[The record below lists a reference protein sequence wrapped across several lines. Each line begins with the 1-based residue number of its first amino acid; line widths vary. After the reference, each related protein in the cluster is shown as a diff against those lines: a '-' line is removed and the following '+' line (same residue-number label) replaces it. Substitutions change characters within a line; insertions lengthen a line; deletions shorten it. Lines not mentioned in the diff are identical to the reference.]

1 MKLENNIKTLYD
13 IFMTSIKEFSERP
26 VFSISGGDTITYDQ
40 FGSKVNSLATILA
53 GNGIKKG
60 DKVAVLGASMPN
72 WPISYFATISITALV
87 VPILP
92 DFTAFEIANVIKH
105 SGAKALVVSS
115 RLGYKVSKNLRER
128 LQLVINMDKLDIISS
143 KSQVETSSVEIE
155 RPTSEDLAT
164 IIYTSGTSGA
174 SKGVMLT
181 HSNLVAQVEMSKWL
195 FPINRYDTF
204 LSILPLSHAYEC
216 SIGMLY
222 PVSQGSCV
230 VYLNGAPTPSLLMP
244 ALSQVKPT
252 IMLSVPLIV
261 DKIYKLKIRPLF
273 TKNLFLRV
281 LYSIRIIRRVLHRIA
296 GKKLLETFGGNLR
309 FFGVGGSKLDGAVE
323 QFLLDAGFP
332 YAIGYGLTET
342 SPLLSGAA
350 PGNVKWQSTGQALKG
365 VQMKIINPN
374 SKNIGEIVVKGPNIM
389 KGYYKDP
396 KNTEKAFTPDGWFRT
411 NDLGYIDKD
420 GFLFM
425 KGRKDNMIVSG
436 NGENIYPEEIESV
449 INDFDLVMES
459 LVIEKKGKLIA
470 KVHFNYDEIKNGDYL
485 ISDSAALSYKE
496 KLDKIKRELLD
507 FVNDRVNKSSKIAQ
521 IEDQLAP
528 FEKTATQKI
537 KRFLYH

>member
-273 TKNLFLRV
+273 TKNIFLRA
-281 LYSIRIIRRVLHRIA
+281 LYSIRFIRRVLHRIA

-374 SKNIGEIVVKGPNIM
+374 SKNIGEIVVKGTNIM

-496 KLDKIKRELLD
+496 KLDKIKRELLE

>member
-1 MKLENNIKTLYD
+1 MKLEDNIQTLYD
-13 IFMTSIKEFSERP
+13 IFLTSIKEFRERP
-26 VFSISGGDTITYDQ
+26 AFSISGGDTITYDQ
-40 FGSKVNSLATILA
+40 FGSKVSNLATILA

-60 DKVAVLGASMPN
+60 DKVAVLGTSMPN

-105 SGAKALVVSS
+105 SGAKALIVSS
-115 RLGYKVSKNLRER
+115 RLGYKVSKNLRES

-155 RPTSEDLAT
+155 RPTPKDLAS

-195 FPINRYDTF
+195 FPINKYDTF

-230 VYLNGAPTPSLLMP
+230 VFLNGAPTPSLLMP
-244 ALSQVKPT
+244 ALAQVKPT

-273 TKNLFLRV
+273 TKNIFLRA
-281 LYSIRIIRRVLHRIA
+281 LYSIRFIRRALHKIA

-309 FFGVGGSKLDGAVE
+309 FFGVGGSKLDGSVE

-342 SPLLSGAA
+342 SPLLSAAA
-350 PGNVKWQSTGQALKG
+350 PGNVKWQSAGQALKG

-496 KLDKIKRELLD
+496 KLDKIKRELLE

>member
-273 TKNLFLRV
+273 TKNIFLRA
-281 LYSIRIIRRVLHRIA
+281 LYSIRFIRRVLHRIA

>member
-273 TKNLFLRV
+273 TKNIFLRA
-281 LYSIRIIRRVLHRIA
+281 LYSIRFIRRVLHRIA

-496 KLDKIKRELLD
+496 KLDKIKRELLE

>member
-273 TKNLFLRV
+273 TKNIFLRA
-281 LYSIRIIRRVLHRIA
+281 LYSIRFIRRVLHRIA

-309 FFGVGGSKLDGAVE
+309 FFGVGGSKLDGSVE

-496 KLDKIKRELLD
+496 KLDKIKRELLE

>member
-1 MKLENNIKTLYD
+1 
-13 IFMTSIKEFSERP
+13 
-26 VFSISGGDTITYDQ
+26 
-40 FGSKVNSLATILA
+40 
-53 GNGIKKG
+53 
-60 DKVAVLGASMPN
+60 
-72 WPISYFATISITALV
+72 
-87 VPILP
+87 
-92 DFTAFEIANVIKH
+92 
-105 SGAKALVVSS
+105 
-115 RLGYKVSKNLRER
+115 
-128 LQLVINMDKLDIISS
+128 
-143 KSQVETSSVEIE
+143 
-155 RPTSEDLAT
+155 
-164 IIYTSGTSGA
+164 
-174 SKGVMLT
+174 
-181 HSNLVAQVEMSKWL
+181 
-195 FPINRYDTF
+195 
-204 LSILPLSHAYEC
+204 
-216 SIGMLY
+216 
-222 PVSQGSCV
+222 
-230 VYLNGAPTPSLLMP
+230 
-244 ALSQVKPT
+244 
-252 IMLSVPLIV
+252 MLSVPLFV

-273 TKNLFLRV
+273 TKNIFLRA
-281 LYSIRIIRRVLHRIA
+281 LYSIRFIRRVLHRIA

-374 SKNIGEIVVKGPNIM
+374 SKNIGEIVVKGTNIM

-496 KLDKIKRELLD
+496 KLDKIKRELLE

>member
-496 KLDKIKRELLD
+496 KLDKIKRELLE

>member
-273 TKNLFLRV
+273 TKNIFLRA
-281 LYSIRIIRRVLHRIA
+281 LYSIRFIRRVLHRIA

-309 FFGVGGSKLDGAVE
+309 FFGVGGSKLDDAVE

-496 KLDKIKRELLD
+496 KLDKIKRELLE